1 MGVGDDLR
9 DRTKKFSVR
18 IVRLYQALP
27 RRTDAYV
34 LGKQLLRS
42 GTSVAANYR
51 AACRGRSKA
60 EFIAKLGT
68 VAEEA
73 DETVF
78 WLEMLVDCEIVPLAR
93 LEPIL
98 KESHELAAIFSASQ
112 YTAKLKH

>member
-9 DRTKKFSVR
+9 DRTKKFAVR

-27 RRTDAYV
+27 GRTDAWV

-78 WLEMLVDCEIVPLAR
+78 WLEMLVDCEIVPSAKIG
-93 LEPIL
+93 PIL
-98 KESHELAAIFSASQ
+98 KESRELAAIFSASQ
-112 YTAKLKH
+112 RTARMGN